1 MKTKKLFQVML
12 IVLAAVMLFTACS
25 ANSSAPSEALTG
37 CWVHL
42 SDKEEDIAIL
52 QFFPN
57 GSVITTTYNNGHSG
71 KVGPWISQAQSYC
84 ATADGALM
92 IDNIVCTYTLEG
104 DRLTLINGETRREL
118 TRSNKNTD
126 YYKLF
131 KPSDVAKSK
140 SLRDLVKP

>member
-57 GSVITTTYNNGHSG
+57 GSVITTTYNMDTVEKLALGLA
-71 KVGPWISQAQSYC
+71 KLK
-84 ATADGALM
+84 ATAQ
-92 IDNIVCTYTLEG
+92 
-104 DRLTLINGETRREL
+104 RLTAL
-118 TRSNKNTD
+118 
-126 YYKLF
+126 
-131 KPSDVAKSK
+131 
-140 SLRDLVKP
+140 

>member
-25 ANSSAPSEALTG
+25 ANSAAPSEALTG

-57 GSVITTTYNNGHSG
+57 GSVITTTVTKYSDGVCSWNN
-71 KVGPWISQAQSYC
+71 KAQSYC
-84 ATADGALM
+84 ATADGALL
-92 IDNIVCTYTLEG
+92 IDDSVCTYTLKG
-104 DRLTLINGETRREL
+104 DRLTLINGETSREL
-118 TRSNKNTD
+118 IRSNKNTD

-131 KPSDVAKSK
+131 KPSDVAKAK